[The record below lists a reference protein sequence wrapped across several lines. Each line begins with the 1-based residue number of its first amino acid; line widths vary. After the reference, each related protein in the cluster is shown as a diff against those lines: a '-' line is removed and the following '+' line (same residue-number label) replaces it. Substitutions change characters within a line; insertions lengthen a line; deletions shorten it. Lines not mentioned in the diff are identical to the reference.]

1 MTKVPKAARAVAER
15 ILPRW
20 QSTQHDGMTLVPKAC
35 FVSPSQPES
44 DRVNIGVLVVG
55 AGRVGLYTVYRAD
68 FRGLSV
74 AH

>member
-1 MTKVPKAARAVAER
+1 MAVDAASWYDLSPKK
-15 ILPRW
+15 
-20 QSTQHDGMTLVPKAC
+20 GC

-55 AGRVGLYTVYRAD
+55 AGRVGLYAVYCAG

-74 AH
+74 AHWRGASGTPRL